1 MGFRKGQAGNKHL
14 GKGRISVVS
23 KQEEDTDLASPARME
38 KKQYIKDLCK
48 PNVPINQVICNDC
61 CGMFGID

>member
-1 MGFRKGQAGNKHL
+1 MGYRKEQAANTHL

-23 KQEEDTDLASPARME
+23 KQEEDTALASPAGMK

-48 PNVPINQVICNDC
+48 TNVPIIQVICNDC
-61 CGMFGID
+61 YGVFGID